1 MPRTITFQPSK
12 QMGNFIEQVIEKG
25 DYSNQSEVIRAALR
39 LLQEQNANSNLTR
52 LRSLI
57 DEGDES
63 QDAPEFDME
72 VIKVKLDNR

>member
-63 QDAPEFDME
+63 QDEPDFDME
-72 VIKVKLDNR
+72 TIKVKLDNR